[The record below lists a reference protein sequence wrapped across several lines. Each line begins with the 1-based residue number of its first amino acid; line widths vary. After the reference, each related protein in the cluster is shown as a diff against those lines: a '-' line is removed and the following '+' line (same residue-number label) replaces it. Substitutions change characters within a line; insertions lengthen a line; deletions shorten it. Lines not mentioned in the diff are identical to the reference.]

1 MSKYSKEIQDKTR
14 KWVSE
19 LFTNAT
25 YPDLNEKM
33 RYISRAFARQGES
46 MTLSG
51 LIKTSWN
58 NSAFLPPSGYSHDID
73 KAYVDC
79 GYAHIMSYEQFIFA
93 LPQIWYTTLFR
104 IIQEW
109 EAKCSETD
117 LAY

>member
-14 KWVSE
+14 EWVGE
-19 LFTNAT
+19 LFTNMT
-25 YPDLNEKM
+25 YPSLNDRMK
-33 RYISRAFARQGES
+33 YISKAFARQGES
-46 MTLSG
+46 MTLLG
-51 LIKTSWN
+51 LIKTSYN
-58 NSAFLPPSGYSHDID
+58 NSAFMPPNGYNNNID

-109 EAKCSETD
+109 EAEYPEAE